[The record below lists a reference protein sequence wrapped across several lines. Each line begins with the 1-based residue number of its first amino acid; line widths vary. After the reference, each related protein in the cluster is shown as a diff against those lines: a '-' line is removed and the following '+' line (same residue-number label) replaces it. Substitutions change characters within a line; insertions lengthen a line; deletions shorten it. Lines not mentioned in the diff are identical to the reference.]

1 MSNFPSGIAIV
12 TIADDQGRMGITLS
26 TFNSLSLEPLL
37 IMFALDKKAAK
48 YQRLV
53 RADKFTI
60 NILSDSQSDVSR
72 AFAINQ
78 DVNWDEMLFGNSV
91 ANNCPHLKEIS
102 DYFDCELHNIIDGGD
117 HSIIIGAVIE
127 AQYFD
132 KAPLI
137 YHDRKYKKLES

>member
-1 MSNFPSGIAIV
+1 MDVLKFKQAMSNFPSGIAIV

-60 NILSDSQSDVSR
+60 NILSPHISV
-72 AFAINQ
+72 IVWKYWMNQ
-78 DVNWDEMLFGNSV
+78 TTSIGT
-91 ANNCPHLKEIS
+91 KE
-102 DYFDCELHNIIDGGD
+102 D
-117 HSIIIGAVIE
+117 
-127 AQYFD
+127 
-132 KAPLI
+132 
-137 YHDRKYKKLES
+137 